1 MEGSFGSASLSW
13 RKGKTLL
20 NQFAAAAEAIRGT
33 SNGYNT
39 VAEGKGGVGVEMRV
53 LKFLDLSVNDGCTS
67 GKNITLIVA

>member
-13 RKGKTLL
+13 RKGKTLH

-39 VAEGKGGVGVEMRV
+39 VAEGKGGG
-53 LKFLDLSVNDGCTS
+53 LGWKCAF
-67 GKNITLIVA
+67 